1 MRILVCVKQVF
12 DTETRISIDE
22 GGKTYSLPSSTVY
35 RINQYDEHA
44 LEAALALQDALPGT
58 TVDAVSAGP
67 PRVETVLRRALEM
80 GASESFHIALNDESA
95 GDPDAVSTAIASFVR
110 GRPYDLIL
118 AGVMSEDLM
127 QCQTGPMIAEK
138 LGIPW
143 ATSALSIAPDTSCMK
158 AAIVREIDAG
168 ASEELTLTLP
178 LLVTVQSGI
187 NRPRYPTLTSKLR
200 ARNAVITVFNTAVD
214 GGRRTEVVESRIPR
228 STRQAIVFQGSVP
241 EKAAA
246 LAAFL
251 RERSGV

>member
-12 DTETRISIDE
+12 DTETRITIEE
-22 GGKTYSLPSSTVY
+22 GGKTYSLPPTTVY

-44 LEAALALQDALPGT
+44 LEAALSLRDALPAT

-67 PRVETVLRRALEM
+67 PRVQAALRRALEM
-80 GASESFHIALNDESA
+80 GASEAFHIMLNDESA
-95 GDPDAVSTAIASFVR
+95 GDPDAVSTAVALFAS

-118 AGVMSEDLM
+118 AGVMSEDMM

-143 ATSALSIAPDTSCMK
+143 ATSALSIAPDESCTK
-158 AAIVREIDAG
+158 ATIVREIDAV

-200 ARNAVITVFNTAVD
+200 ARSAVIAAINAAPNF
-214 GGRRTEVVESRIPR
+214 GRRIEVVEARIPR
-228 STRQAIVFQGSVP
+228 STRQAILFHGSIS
-241 EKAAA
+241 EKASA

-251 RERSGV
+251 RDRSGV